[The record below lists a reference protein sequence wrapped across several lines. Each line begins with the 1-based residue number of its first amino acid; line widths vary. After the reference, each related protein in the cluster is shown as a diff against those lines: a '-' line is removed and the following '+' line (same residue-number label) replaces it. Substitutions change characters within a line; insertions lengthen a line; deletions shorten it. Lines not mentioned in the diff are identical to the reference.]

1 MPLSLKNRYDVH
13 SADHVGRVVYFSL
26 DLSMY
31 LFLVK
36 MDQVYLFLVIPQK
49 YIQVMTH
56 VVWKYLD
63 LSMYLFLVKM
73 DQVYLFLVI
82 PQKYI
87 QVMTH
92 VVWKYRK
99 FNIVQSTKSN
109 QNTPPI
115 SN

>member
-56 VVWKYLD
+56 VVWKY
-63 LSMYLFLVKM
+63 
-73 DQVYLFLVI
+73 
-82 PQKYI
+82 
-87 QVMTH
+87 
-92 VVWKYRK
+92 RK